1 MRNYVAMCK
10 HQYRTNEFCPSCD
23 REAEKGA
30 AKPLTGGSSDYYKAR
45 IDSPTSGGGVYI
57 AECNDIIEALD
68 MNYAEGNAF
77 KAVWRRAAL
86 RQGGGKPG
94 STLLYESEKVEFFGK
109 RLVEQAK
116 EK

>member
-1 MRNYVAMCK
+1 MMPRCK
-10 HQYRTNEFCPSCD
+10 HGYGGNEYCPSCD
-23 REAEKGA
+23 EKQEIA
-30 AKPLTGGSSDYYKAR
+30 AVVKPLTGGSSDYYKLP
-45 IDSPTSGGGVYI
+45 ILHPTSGGTAYT
-57 AECNDIIEALD
+57 AECNDIIEALG

-116 EK
+116 ER

>member
-1 MRNYVAMCK
+1 MSHYEAAMERLE
-10 HQYRTNEFCPSCD
+10 QEQTD
-23 REAEKGA
+23 
-30 AKPLTGGSSDYYKAR
+30 AKPKLTGGSSDYYKLR
-45 IDSPTSGGGVYI
+45 ITNPTSGGHSYV
-57 AECNDIIEALD
+57 AECNDIIEALG

-116 EK
+116 ER